1 MAMAKISIV
10 LEYDL
15 DNHFESLGYRDLKPD
30 TIIDDLEDNV
40 YEDLLDLM
48 RGDRLR
54 FWSYYEIIDETKG
67 K

>member
-15 DNHFESLGYRDLKPD
+15 DNHFESLGYKDLKPE

-40 YEDLLDLM
+40 YEDLIDLM
-48 RGDRLR
+48 RNDRLR
-54 FWSYYEIIDETKG
+54 SWAYYEIVGG

>member
-1 MAMAKISIV
+1 MAKAKISIV

-15 DNHFESLGYRDLKPD
+15 DNHFESLGYRDLKPE

-40 YEDLLDLM
+40 YEDLIDLM
-48 RGDRLR
+48 RNDRLR
-54 FWSYYEIIDETKG
+54 SWAYYEIVDG

>member
-1 MAMAKISIV
+1 MAMARISIV

-15 DNHFESLGYRDLKPD
+15 DTHFESLGYRDLKPE

-54 FWSYYEIIDETKG
+54 SWSYYEIVEG

>member
-15 DNHFESLGYRDLKPD
+15 DTHFESLGYRDLKPE
-30 TIIDDLEDNV
+30 TIHNELEDNV

-48 RGDRLR
+48 RNDRLR
-54 FWSYYEIIDETKG
+54 SWSEIKIEG
-67 K
+67 M

>member
-15 DNHFESLGYRDLKPD
+15 DAHFESLGYRDLKPE

-54 FWSYYEIIDETKG
+54 FWAYYEIVDG

>member
-15 DNHFESLGYRDLKPD
+15 DNHFESLGYRDLKPE

-40 YEDLLDLM
+40 YEDLIDLM
-48 RGDRLR
+48 RNDKLKS
-54 FWSYYEIIDETKG
+54 WAYYEIVDG

>member
-15 DNHFESLGYRDLKPD
+15 ENHFQELAYKHLKTD
-30 TIIDDLEDNV
+30 TIIDELEDNV

-54 FWSYYEIIDETKG
+54 SWSYYEIVEG

>member
-40 YEDLLDLM
+40 YEDLIDLM
-48 RGDRLR
+48 RNDRLR
-54 FWSYYEIIDETKG
+54 SWAYYEIIDETKG

>member
-1 MAMAKISIV
+1 MAKAKISIV

-15 DNHFESLGYRDLKPD
+15 DNHFESLGYRDLKPE

-40 YEDLLDLM
+40 YEDLIDLM
-48 RGDRLR
+48 RNDKLKS
-54 FWSYYEIIDETKG
+54 WAYYEIVDG